1 MSGGSGQTMEG
12 KITGVQAVSVTR
24 KVCGMAMSNVEL
36 SLTYGLTPAV
46 QMDAAAEEAKVEPEE
61 ATEEATEEAAEE
73 KAEPETT
80 SAEKEQ

>member
-36 SLTYGLTPAV
+36 SLTYGLTPAL
-46 QMDAAAEEAKVEPEE
+46 QMDAAAE
-61 ATEEATEEAAEE
+61 
-73 KAEPETT
+73 
-80 SAEKEQ
+80 

>member
-46 QMDAAAEEAKVEPEE
+46 QMDAAAEEA
-61 ATEEATEEAAEE
+61 TEEAAEE

>member
-46 QMDAAAEEAKVEPEE
+46 QMDAAAEV
-61 ATEEATEEAAEE
+61 TEET
-73 KAEPETT
+73 AEPETT

>member
-46 QMDAAAEEAKVEPEE
+46 QMDAAAEEAKVE
-61 ATEEATEEAAEE
+61 TEEATEEAAPVEAAASEE
-73 KAEPETT
+73 TKEETAE
-80 SAEKEQ
+80 

>member
-36 SLTYGLTPAV
+36 EAPIHLAV
-46 QMDAAAEEAKVEPEE
+46 QG
-61 ATEEATEEAAEE
+61 
-73 KAEPETT
+73 
-80 SAEKEQ
+80 

>member
-46 QMDAAAEEAKVEPEE
+46 QMDAAAEES
-61 ATEEATEEAAEE
+61 TEEAAEE